1 MDLKTEKAK
10 PHWVAGGCLLNLGIV
25 LAALLLTGCA
35 TPKAVEEHHHHYQ
48 EVDTAAVQA
57 IVDGRMVG
65 WHEEVTAQVEAAVT
79 QYQAEQQSTE
89 DSKERITETITT
101 WVDSLGRE
109 MRQEQRTTERDISR
123 QQRIWEERLERQY
136 EERLLTAMDS
146 MSQAWQERF
155 DSVSAHKE
163 EADSTA
169 LSEVPMPMDN
179 RPWYKRWWDAMRWM
193 LLGAGVFAVG
203 WFTKKLW
210 LPLVK
215 W

>member
-1 MDLKTEKAK
+1 MK
-10 PHWVAGGCLLNLGIV
+10 HR
-25 LAALLLTGCA
+25 
-35 TPKAVEEHHHHYQ
+35 Y
-48 EVDTAAVQA
+48 
-57 IVDGRMVG
+57 RS
-65 WHEEVTAQVEAAVT
+65 AQVKAAVT

-163 EADSTA
+163 EADSSFASVTPTA
-169 LSEVPMPMDN
+169 EDN
-179 RPWYKRWWDAMRWM
+179 RPWWKRWQEAMWWM
-193 LLGAGVFAVG
+193 LLGGVVFAVG

-210 LPLVK
+210 LPLMK
-215 W
+215 S